1 MQSRDSENTLT
12 SMNAPAEPKPCR
24 IEQSLG
30 RTELCPGA
38 SCPLWDQGDNASG
51 GGCLFDRLDL
61 AGRRDLAVWLH
72 DLREKLDTFGASDAE
87 ARRIFYERLNAGR
100 SD

>member
-1 MQSRDSENTLT
+1 
-12 SMNAPAEPKPCR
+12 MNASAESRPCR

-30 RTELCPGA
+30 RNEFCPGA
-38 SCPLWDQGDNASG
+38 SCPLWEQGGGANG

-72 DLREKLDTFGASDAE
+72 DLREKLDTLGEPDAE